1 MRAGRSA
8 LQSLSLVAA
17 LVAASPAFGAEFSVS
32 PIRIEFDRTTR
43 TSFVTVRNDGDRPLR
58 TQITLAE
65 WSQDADGKD
74 VYSDSKDL
82 VFFPKLLNVDPGK
95 EAVVRIGVRSLPAAV
110 EKTYRLYVEEMP
122 DPSPEGGARV
132 NVRVRFGVGVFVQ
145 PPVKSTRAEIVALDV
160 RDGMVHVPVRN
171 TGSVSFRID
180 KVVLCGTRSSGEP
193 MSREIGGWY
202 VLAGATRSFQA
213 RLTDEECRGL
223 VRIDVEAAG
232 TDVKM
237 EAGLDVADG
246 ACAR

>member
-1 MRAGRSA
+1 MRAGWSA

-17 LVAASPAFGAEFSVS
+17 FAVTSPAFGGEFSVS

-58 TQITLAE
+58 AQVTLSE
-65 WSQDADGKD
+65 WSQDGDGRD
-74 VYSDSKDL
+74 VYTESRDL
-82 VFFPKLLNVDPGK
+82 VFFPKLLNVNPGA

-145 PPVKSTRAEIVALDV
+145 PAVKTTRAEIVSMDV

-171 TGSVSFRID
+171 SGSVSFRVD
-180 KVVLCGTRSSGEP
+180 KVVLCGTRASGEP
-193 MSREIGGWY
+193 LSREIGGWY

-213 RLTDEECRGL
+213 RLTEEECRGL